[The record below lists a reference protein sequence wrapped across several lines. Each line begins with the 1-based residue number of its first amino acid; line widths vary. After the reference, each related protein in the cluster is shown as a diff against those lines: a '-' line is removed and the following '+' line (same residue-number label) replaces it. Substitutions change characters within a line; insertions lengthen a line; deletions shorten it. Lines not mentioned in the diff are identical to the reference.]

1 MLKHSCK
8 DSGLA
13 ASHLLSI
20 HLYFFSVLK
29 PDAVEGN
36 FSARK
41 VFQGET
47 SLDFPADD
55 VKNLFGCQSSFCH
68 PLSPDS
74 LFSGWLNRTRFAFT

>member
-1 MLKHSCK
+1 LQ
-8 DSGLA
+8 GLG
-13 ASHLLSI
+13 I
-20 HLYFFSVLK
+20 GCQPPPFNPFYYFSVLK

-68 PLSPDS
+68 PLSPYS
-74 LFSGWLNRTRFAFT
+74 LFSGWLNRTRFAFA